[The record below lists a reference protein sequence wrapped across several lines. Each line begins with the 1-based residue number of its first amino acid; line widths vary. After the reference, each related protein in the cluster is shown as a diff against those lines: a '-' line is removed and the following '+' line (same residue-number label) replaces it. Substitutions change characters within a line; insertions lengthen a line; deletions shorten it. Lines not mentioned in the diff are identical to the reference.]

1 MSKITLNYSI
11 LMPGP
16 VKLILFILEVVYLV
30 FIIKYYMKMQKFNR
44 SRKIEKQKRY
54 LNLFGVILI
63 LTILQISYYTLLSA
77 RFGAFS
83 IDYIIYPISIII
95 SIQMIIQSR
104 KIKVDIN
111 RVVNI
116 EEEENTLDSKIRKT
130 ARLSIVTGIIL
141 LIWVV
146 IGLVTEFTTYT
157 LEKKV
162 FYLQI
167 QGYID
172 VLKFNN
178 DVKTLL
184 IQSIPA
190 IIISFVSIVFWRT
203 LYKSHKTLNQSMNSI
218 GYKNFFSYAKLIFY
232 GSLGYLIMALIFWAL
247 LAIEKGFIRINVYD
261 VKFNDDTYD
270 IMSIIM
276 GTYFIFIFVCA
287 ILLIVSGYNLTRYYG
302 QDVNNKDVQ

>member
-1 MSKITLNYSI
+1 
-11 LMPGP
+11 MPGP